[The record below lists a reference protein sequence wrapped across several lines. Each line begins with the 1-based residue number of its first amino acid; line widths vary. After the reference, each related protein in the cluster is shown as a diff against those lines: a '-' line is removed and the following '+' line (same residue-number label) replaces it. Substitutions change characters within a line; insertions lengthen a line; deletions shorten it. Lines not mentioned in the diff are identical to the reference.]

1 VVAVTPAE
9 PGHAEAIA
17 VLFEEMGEFYGAA
30 AGGPLEQRVRQI
42 RRMLFDDERGMSA
55 LLAWDGGQL
64 AGAAVYT
71 FLWPARGLS
80 RSLYLKELYIGAAHR
95 RKGVG
100 KLLMDG
106 LHEIAAGHECSLMEW
121 TTDDTNLAAQRFYAG
136 LGVPVRTSK
145 LFYRAE
151 VGRVTPA
158 GGCRGR
164 VQSLIRVWSGPVQTE
179 GEPPG
184 LAG

>member
-1 VVAVTPAE
+1 M
-9 PGHAEAIA
+9 
-17 VLFEEMGEFYGAA
+17 LFEEMGEFYGAA
-30 AGGPLEQRVRQI
+30 AGGSLEQRVRQV
-42 RRMLFDDERGMSA
+42 RRVLFDDERGMSA

-121 TTDDTNLAAQRFYAG
+121 TTDDTNVAAQRFYAG

-151 VGRVTPA
+151 VG
-158 GGCRGR
+158 
-164 VQSLIRVWSGPVQTE
+164 SGQ

-184 LAG
+184 LAD

>member
-1 VVAVTPAE
+1 MVVVTPAE

-17 VLFEEMGEFYGAA
+17 VLFEAMGEFYGAA
-30 AGGPLEQRVRQI
+30 EGGPLEQRVRQI
-42 RRMLFDDERGMSA
+42 RRVLFDEERGMSA

-80 RSLYLKELYIGAAHR
+80 QSLYLKELYIGAAHR

-106 LHEIAAGHECSLMEW
+106 LHEIAARNECSLMEW
-121 TTDDTNLAAQRFYAG
+121 TTDDTNLGAQRFYAG
-136 LGVPVRTSK
+136 LGVPVRASK

-151 VGRVTPA
+151 VG
-158 GGCRGR
+158 
-164 VQSLIRVWSGPVQTE
+164 SGE

-184 LAG
+184 LAD

>member
-1 VVAVTPAE
+1 MLAVTPAE

-17 VLFEEMGEFYGAA
+17 VLFEEMGEFYGASGA
-30 AGGPLEQRVRQI
+30 GPLEQRARQVR
-42 RRMLFDDERGMSA
+42 RVFFDDERGMSA
-55 LLAWDGGQL
+55 LLAWDDGQL

-71 FLWPARGLS
+71 FLWPASGFS
-80 RSLYLKELYIGAAHR
+80 QSLYLKELYIGVAHR

-106 LHEIAAGHECSLMEW
+106 LHEVAARHGCSLMEW
-121 TTDDTNLAAQRFYAG
+121 TTDDTNLGAQRFYAG
-136 LGVPVRTSK
+136 LGVPVLTSK

-151 VGRVTPA
+151 VG
-158 GGCRGR
+158 
-164 VQSLIRVWSGPVQTE
+164 SGQ

-184 LAG
+184 LAD

>member
-30 AGGPLEQRVRQI
+30 AGGPLEQRVRQV

-106 LHEIAAGHECSLMEW
+106 LYEIAAGHECSLMEW
-121 TTDDTNLAAQRFYAG
+121 TADDANLAAQRFYAG

-158 GGCRGR
+158 GG
-164 VQSLIRVWSGPVQTE
+164 
-179 GEPPG
+179 
-184 LAG
+184 

>member
-1 VVAVTPAE
+1 MVVVTPAE

-17 VLFEEMGEFYGAA
+17 VLFEAMGEFYGAA
-30 AGGPLEQRVRQI
+30 EGGPLEQRVRQI
-42 RRMLFDDERGMSA
+42 RRVLFDEERGMSA

-151 VGRVTPA
+151 VG
-158 GGCRGR
+158 
-164 VQSLIRVWSGPVQTE
+164 SGE

-184 LAG
+184 LAD